1 MATQTLALCA
11 ALAACAPPA
20 NAADDALTGEQI
32 VALHLA
38 DKRSDSEM
46 AFIRMNHKV
55 PGAPEREYRF
65 LVVYQ
70 TTAAGKSYFL
80 RLIRPKE
87 VEAVTVLANE
97 KSKEDVDYYF
107 FLPAVGKM
115 KQLTGDA
122 RQGAFLGSDYSF
134 EDLLDEMP
142 SWNAYERKEDTEVDG
157 HPCFQ
162 IQAIESRKDGGS
174 AYAYRVLFIDREKHH
189 LRKVDFYGKNERL
202 VKTLM
207 ASEFG
212 SPEVKGQTTRPRR
225 ALMTNHESGSSTE
238 FIVIEGRLNEKFD
251 PALFTPDKLEKWTPE
266 EVEEFIFNLG
276 LTVTAE

>member
-1 MATQTLALCA
+1 MATKTLALCT

-46 AFIRMNHKV
+46 AFIRMNHKI

-70 TTAAGKSYFL
+70 TTATGKSYFL
-80 RLIRPKE
+80 RLIRPKD

-97 KSKEDVDYYF
+97 KSKKDVDYYF
-107 FLPAVGKM
+107 YLPAVGKM

-142 SWNAYERKEDTEVDG
+142 SWNAYERKPDTEVDG

-162 IQAIESRKDGGS
+162 VRAIESRKDGGS
-174 AYAYRVLFIDREKHH
+174 AYAYRVLFIDRETHH
-189 LRKVDFYGKNERL
+189 LRKVDFYGKNERP

-225 ALMTNHESGSSTE
+225 ALMTNHESGSTTE
-238 FIVIEGRLNEKFD
+238 FIVVEGRLNEKFD
-251 PALFTPDKLEKWTPE
+251 PALFTPDKLEKWSPE